1 MVDIGVRGADGG
13 TYSPPPP
20 IDESTE
26 LRNCSVG
33 KLRNQDHIH
42 YMTYTHS
49 MYLVADT
56 EDPLVTT
63 GDLLID
69 EESWFDEP

>member
-1 MVDIGVRGADGG
+1 
-13 TYSPPPP
+13 
-20 IDESTE
+20 
-26 LRNCSVG
+26 
-33 KLRNQDHIH
+33 
-42 YMTYTHS
+42 

-69 EESWFDEP
+69 EESSVMNRKLSQEIWDRRKGCIACESN

>member
-1 MVDIGVRGADGG
+1 
-13 TYSPPPP
+13 
-20 IDESTE
+20 
-26 LRNCSVG
+26 
-33 KLRNQDHIH
+33 
-42 YMTYTHS
+42 